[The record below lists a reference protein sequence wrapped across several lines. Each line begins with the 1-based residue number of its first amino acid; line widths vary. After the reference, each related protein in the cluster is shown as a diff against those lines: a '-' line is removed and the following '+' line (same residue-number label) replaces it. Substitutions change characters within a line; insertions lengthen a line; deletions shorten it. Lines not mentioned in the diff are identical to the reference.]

1 MNNAMFSSLVPS
13 SWGAVGSSKLAI
25 DLNEIAIR
33 IAQMGRTH
41 LPRRSILR
49 PRNRRR
55 TALDEIGIGGV
66 HVIHTEN
73 EHRRMPLRFPLGCCL
88 PERSGKSLA
97 GHKLYS

>member
-1 MNNAMFSSLVPS
+1 MFSSLVCS
-13 SWGAVGSSKLAI
+13 GLMRLGSSKLAI
-25 DLNEIAIR
+25 DLNEIAIG

-55 TALDEIGIGGV
+55 TALDEIGIGGI

-73 EHRRMPLRFPLGCCL
+73 EHSRMPLRFP
-88 PERSGKSLA
+88 R
-97 GHKLYS
+97 